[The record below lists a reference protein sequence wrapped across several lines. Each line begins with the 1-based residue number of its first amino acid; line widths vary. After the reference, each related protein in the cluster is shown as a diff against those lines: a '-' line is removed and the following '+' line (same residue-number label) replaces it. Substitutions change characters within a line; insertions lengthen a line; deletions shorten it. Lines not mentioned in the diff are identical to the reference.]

1 MANYT
6 RRTVVRGAAWTV
18 PVIAIAAPIPAFAAS
33 FPPIKLDYVEA
44 IKCPGAGQN
53 DKTYLFKFT
62 ADSVPPQGSITVL
75 TLTINGQAVPSD
87 RVIIEGTTV
96 YVESVTR
103 DNSADADG
111 TITITYTSGFP
122 PDTQTLSFTY
132 NGTRPDNA
140 LCGRLA

>member
-18 PVIAIAAPIPAFAAS
+18 PVIAVAAPMPAFAAS
-33 FPPIKLDYVEA
+33 FPPIKLTYDEA
-44 IKCPGAGQN
+44 IKCPGSGQN

-103 DNSADADG
+103 DNSADASG
-111 TITITYTSGFP
+111 TIAITYTSGFP
-122 PDTQTLSFTY
+122 PVTQTLSFAY
-132 NGTRPDNA
+132 NGTHPDNV